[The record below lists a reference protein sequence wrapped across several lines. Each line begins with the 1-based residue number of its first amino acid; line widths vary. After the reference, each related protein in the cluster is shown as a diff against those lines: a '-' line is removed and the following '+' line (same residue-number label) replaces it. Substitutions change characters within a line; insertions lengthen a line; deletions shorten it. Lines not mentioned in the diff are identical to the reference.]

1 MIQLE
6 SRVDCGYTNLEQ
18 LDRIQESPSRKCVP
32 TLPPYAHARR
42 LSVKYLPVFGMDCEA
57 TACYF
62 YQLSRS
68 VGLWFP

>member
-18 LDRIQESPSRKCVP
+18 LDRIQEPPSRKCVP
-32 TLPPYAHARR
+32 TLPPYVHAHM
-42 LSVKYLPVFGMDCEA
+42 LSVTYLPVFGMDCGA
-57 TACYF
+57 TVCYF
-62 YQLSRS
+62 YQPSRS